1 MRLVVFDWAVPGV
14 LGLRGVGEGDRSSEP
29 RGLVGL
35 GVACS
40 LFGVRC

>member
-14 LGLRGVGEGDRSSEP
+14 LGLRGVGEGDRSSEG
-29 RGLVGL
+29 RLRGL

-40 LFGVRC
+40 L